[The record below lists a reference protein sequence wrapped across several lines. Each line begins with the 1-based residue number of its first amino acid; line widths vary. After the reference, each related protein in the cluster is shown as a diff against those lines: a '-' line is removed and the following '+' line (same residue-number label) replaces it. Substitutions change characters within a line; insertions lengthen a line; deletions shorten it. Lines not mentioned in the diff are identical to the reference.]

1 MSKNTSITEMPYAE
15 WLEHSLRDI
24 VTFPVRGIA
33 LAITTDEGDTY
44 TNYYN
49 VSMTD
54 KLVISGLIQQDAT
67 LDMMTT
73 MGSFRIGTKDED
85 DDDED
90 MENDEEEL
98 V

>member
-1 MSKNTSITEMPYAE
+1 MPKNTSITEMPYAE

-33 LAITTDEGDTY
+33 LAITTEEGDTY

-49 VSMTD
+49 ASMTD

-67 LDMMTT
+67 LDMMVAN
-73 MGSFRIGTKDED
+73 GIVEYQDED
-85 DDDED
+85 EDED
-90 MENDEEEL
+90 IENDEEEL